1 MMYVIMNP
9 SVNLDSP
16 LLYIVIVMINTQ
28 LTIMEIVI
36 IFDIS
41 IFVDKSLIKSTAIDV
56 ITIAVEIIK
65 RILLIRA
72 IAIYTISAITC
83 VFYV

>member
-28 LTIMEIVI
+28 ITIMEIII

-41 IFVDKSLIKSTAIDV
+41 IFVDKSLIKSTAIDAM
-56 ITIAVEIIK
+56 TIAVEIIK

>member
-1 MMYVIMNP
+1 MIYVIMNP

-56 ITIAVEIIK
+56 TTIAVEIIK

>member
-1 MMYVIMNP
+1 MIYVIMNP

-41 IFVDKSLIKSTAIDV
+41 IFVDKSLIKSKAIDA
-56 ITIAVEIIK
+56 ITTAVEIIK

>member
-28 LTIMEIVI
+28 ITIMEIII

-41 IFVDKSLIKSTAIDV
+41 IFVDKSLIKSTAIDAM
-56 ITIAVEIIK
+56 TIAVEIIK
-65 RILLIRA
+65 RICK
-72 IAIYTISAITC
+72 S
-83 VFYV
+83 V